1 MFERCLVLFLLFLGA
16 AITVHLVSW
25 VGGVLH
31 SVPNGTDSSYAVFTF
46 RADQNKA
53 MSTNIFMNILIP
65 NVCFIFIYMLLYNA
79 DVKCRYDDLFFY
91 VVFYY
96 VYRILLIC
104 FILKRREL
112 LNLWYESFSL
122 SVGILI
128 AYFLTNYFLIK
139 PEEVFIEAR
148 ELVNEFWLLVLL
160 ILYRFIVLLM
170 DKIFSQKNVVSQRM
184 LNKYIKNKFNYF
196 YDKYKTVIHITREE
210 KNVWILLFSIMIFEN
225 YNRGGIKRKL
235 ERIKILFGRSATVG
249 IMQVK
254 SSQNLSDEESIS
266 LAYDKIKNEIM
277 AEDIAMGVD
286 IEDEMQ
292 IEYYAYQYNPD
303 EDYSKSISFIYQ
315 HLRAYLEKNLNYR
328 KKFYLENNLD
338 VNNVEEQDVQM
349 QSYNEISELET
360 SDTAVAET
368 MENCC
373 KSDYWTFDDVVQM
386 CGLTK
391 KQVKKRI
398 KKKGMIVLL
407 LDSEVQEN
415 FKKYMP
421 KG

>member
-1 MFERCLVLFLLFLGA
+1 
-16 AITVHLVSW
+16 
-25 VGGVLH
+25 
-31 SVPNGTDSSYAVFTF
+31 
-46 RADQNKA
+46 
-53 MSTNIFMNILIP
+53 
-65 NVCFIFIYMLLYNA
+65 
-79 DVKCRYDDLFFY
+79 
-91 VVFYY
+91 
-96 VYRILLIC
+96 
-104 FILKRREL
+104 
-112 LNLWYESFSL
+112 
-122 SVGILI
+122 
-128 AYFLTNYFLIK
+128 
-139 PEEVFIEAR
+139 
-148 ELVNEFWLLVLL
+148 
-160 ILYRFIVLLM
+160 
-170 DKIFSQKNVVSQRM
+170 
-184 LNKYIKNKFNYF
+184 
-196 YDKYKTVIHITREE
+196 
-210 KNVWILLFSIMIFEN
+210 
-225 YNRGGIKRKL
+225 
-235 ERIKILFGRSATVG
+235 
-249 IMQVK
+249 
-254 SSQNLSDEESIS
+254 
-266 LAYDKIKNEIM
+266 M